1 MTKEITL
8 RERRCAPLQLC
19 VVVAVAVCAATAAEK
34 VVWRPLEQAI
44 LKMDDRPA
52 RLWNVY
58 RAEKKDHL
66 LLVQLGRRFLMIDY
80 RERQIY
86 ELEPEKLEHKD
97 KELIWNAADKPSK
110 PMATADWLVHDAGR
124 VRRIRAK
131 LSDEGR
137 VLEVQ
142 VPIQP
147 DLRGL
152 Y

>member
-1 MTKEITL
+1 MVDYHE
-8 RERRCAPLQLC
+8 RE
-19 VVVAVAVCAATAAEK
+19 
-34 VVWRPLEQAI
+34 
-44 LKMDDRPA
+44 
-52 RLWNVY
+52 
-58 RAEKKDHL
+58 
-66 LLVQLGRRFLMIDY
+66 
-80 RERQIY
+80 IY
-86 ELEPEKLEHKD
+86 ELAPEKLERKD
-97 KELIWNAADKPSK
+97 KELLWNAADKPSK
-110 PMATADWLVHDAGR
+110 PMATTEWLVRDAGR

>member
-1 MTKEITL
+1 MIRRPPRSTL
-8 RERRCAPLQLC
+8 FPYTTLFRSI
-19 VVVAVAVCAATAAEK
+19 
-34 VVWRPLEQAI
+34 VWRPVEQAI
-44 LKMDDRPA
+44 LKLDDRPA
-52 RLWNVY
+52 RIWNVY

-66 LLVQLGRRFLMIDY
+66 VLVQLGRRFLMVDY
-80 RERQIY
+80 HEREIY
-86 ELEPEKLEHKD
+86 ELAPEKLERKD
-97 KELIWNAADKPSK
+97 KELLWNAADKPSK
-110 PMATADWLVHDAGR
+110 PMATTDWFVRDAGR

-131 LSDEGR
+131 LADEGR